1 MSAVARL
8 GAFVAALALVFAMAF
23 AAGGAVDPIG
33 QDPAPDRSED
43 PVETTT
49 VPAHD
54 QDHDSGGHP

>member
-33 QDPAPDRSED
+33 QDPDRSED

-49 VPAHD
+49 VPTHD